1 MPLGWSMDE
10 LKDEQ
15 VKELKHTL
23 QEYLAL
29 LTEARALGSIRG
41 GNNTA
46 NFNITAGGLFS
57 VAVLFLCGICCAV
70 MVTLYVVDRQDKR
83 EAEHQ
88 AQLQLLQVHQDLKD
102 LRDNQTT
109 LQAYVNQLYRDKAK
123 P

>member
-1 MPLGWSMDE
+1 MDE

-15 VKELKHTL
+15 LSHLRQTL
-23 QEYLAL
+23 QEYQTL

-57 VAVLFLCGICCAV
+57 VAVMFICGICCAV
-70 MVTLYVVDRQDKR
+70 MLTLYIVDRQDKR
-83 EAEHQ
+83 EADHQ
-88 AQLQLLQVHQDLKD
+88 AQLQLLQVHADIKD
-102 LRDNQTT
+102 LRDNDTT
-109 LQAYVNQLYRDKAK
+109 MQAYINQIFRDKAK